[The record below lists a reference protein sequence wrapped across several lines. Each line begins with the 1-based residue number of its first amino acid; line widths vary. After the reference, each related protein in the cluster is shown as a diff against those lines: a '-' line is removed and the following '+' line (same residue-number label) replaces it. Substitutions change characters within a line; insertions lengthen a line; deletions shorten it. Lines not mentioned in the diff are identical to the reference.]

1 MPVRIRR
8 LVGPFV
14 VALLALPAAALAQGA
29 CADRLPPERI
39 TLSLRDA
46 NVQTTLRLLAQQ
58 YRINMIVTD
67 EVKGT
72 ITFDFYQVPAR
83 DIFQSVID
91 SAYLQCVEVAGVL
104 RVSSFTRL
112 REEDNARRDAAAKRG
127 EQEATA
133 AKKQVEAERERDDFE
148 KVKARGAV
156 REKTIR
162 LSYANAEEVA
172 KTIQGILGL
181 PPEGAQPPQAP
192 IPSAYLPPPPINIPS
207 TPLPPP
213 SSPFSPAVVSLPA
226 EALAQGLTVR
236 AYKPTN
242 SVFIRYY
249 ANDLERIERLIKE
262 QLDIPLPQVQ
272 IAATM
277 VITTQ
282 NALEQ
287 IGVQWGGAVIGK
299 TAEGRGPAVV
309 APGSPPLAAAPEA
322 PAWWADPSRR
332 TPTSPAPI
340 SCRCRPPRAAIGQ
353 NLVNLPTSFLPTIS
367 SPAMG
372 VLFGLVGANYNVQP
386 RHPGPRGAGQG
397 PEDLGAQG
405 RHGGERHRRDLPRLR
420 GAVHEHPHRGC
431 LERPVQGG
439 RAAVAGH
446 PQRDLRERG
455 DQDPHEDPR
464 GERRAGLSP
473 GPSEAQAIRQS
484 SSGIARPKSVVT
496 EGEKLVIGGVTLDNS
511 AKTTRGVPLLS
522 KIPIVGWLFK
532 SREVASGRRG
542 ARDRHHPLRDLRR
555 QDGGE
560 VAPCT
565 RRSSASTTRRSSS
578 RPTRGSCFARRATTR
593 SSPPCLYGIT
603 SQKGLMALIGDVGHG
618 KTTLCRALLRELPGE
633 VQSALV
639 LNPHLSDVELVGTIL
654 DDLGIERRGHHQGR
668 ADDHAQPASPRRGGG
683 RQDGGGRA
691 RRGPADDRRA
701 LEQIRILSTLETATR
716 KLLQIV
722 LAGAAG
728 AGGKAPAP

>member
-91 SAYLQCVEVAGVL
+91 AAYLQCVEVAGVL

-133 AKKQVEAERERDDFE
+133 AKKQVEAERDRDDFE

-309 APGSPPLAAAPEA
+309 GSGFATPRSGTGGTGVVGGPFSPNTNFTGSDLLPVS
-322 PAWWADPSRR
+322 PS
-332 TPTSPAPI
+332 TGLP
-340 SCRCRPPRAAIGQ
+340 IGQ

-372 VLFGLVGANYNVQP
+372 VLFGLVGANYNVSLAIQALEVQGKARKISEP
-386 RHPGPRGAGQG
+386 KVVTVENATAEISRGFEVPFTSTPTADVSNVQFK
-397 PEDLGAQG
+397 EAVL
-405 RHGGERHRRDLPRLR
+405 RLR
-420 GAVHEHPHRGC
+420 VTPNVIYENGVTRIRMKIRVENDEPDFTRAV
-431 LERPVQGG
+431 GG
-439 RAAVAGH
+439 TGNPPIFKRH
-446 PQRDLRERG
+446 
-455 DQDPHEDPR
+455 
-464 GERRAGLSP
+464 
-473 GPSEAQAIRQS
+473 SETEV
-484 SSGIARPKSVVT
+484 VVT

-511 AKTTRGVPLLS
+511 ARTTRGVPLLS

-532 SREVASGRRG
+532 SREIAS
-542 ARDRHHPLRDLRR
+542 
-555 QDGGE
+555 DGE
-560 VAPCT
+560 ELVIVLTP
-565 RRSSASTTRRSSS
+565 SVISA
-578 RPTRGSCFARRATTR
+578 
-593 SSPPCLYGIT
+593 
-603 SQKGLMALIGDVGHG
+603 G
-618 KTTLCRALLRELPGE
+618 KTA
-633 VQSALV
+633 
-639 LNPHLSDVELVGTIL
+639 
-654 DDLGIERRGHHQGR
+654 GR
-668 ADDHAQPASPRRGGG
+668 
-683 RQDGGGRA
+683 
-691 RRGPADDRRA
+691 
-701 LEQIRILSTLETATR
+701 
-716 KLLQIV
+716 
-722 LAGAAG
+722 
-728 AGGKAPAP
+728 